1 MINITPCT
9 ITGHEAIRLAEENS
23 FTLRKYADP
32 IDGARDVTI
41 EEARKIAKE
50 DASIIYATVVPNGW
64 NAEPDQTAGYHFAD
78 FFDFLGNYQGPDED
92 GVEPTFE
99 NYGAALNEYAEQL
112 AMQG

>member
-1 MINITPCT
+1 MITTT
-9 ITGHEAIRLAEENS
+9 IRTLTGNEAIRLAEENS

-32 IDGARDVTI
+32 IDGARNVTI

-50 DASIIYATVVPNGW
+50 DASLIYAIVAPTGW

-78 FFDFLGNYQGPDED
+78 YFDVSGNYQGPDDD

-99 NYGAALNEYAEQL
+99 DAPTTEE
-112 AMQG
+112 